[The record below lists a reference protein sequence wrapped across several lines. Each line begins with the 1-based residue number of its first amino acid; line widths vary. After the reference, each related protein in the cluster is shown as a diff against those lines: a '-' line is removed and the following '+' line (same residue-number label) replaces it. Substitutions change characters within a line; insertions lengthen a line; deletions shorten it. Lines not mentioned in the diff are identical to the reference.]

1 MNRTAR
7 VTRLAP
13 GVETSG
19 ARGRA
24 GARLADASASNGS
37 LDDPLAALAAGD
49 FGARLTAKSVREGWR
64 EKYPHYTNCPTR
76 DVLDQISDKWSTLI
90 IVTLAERPRRFG
102 ELRREIDDISQR
114 MLTQT
119 LRDLQRDG
127 LVARQVFAT
136 TPPSVEYSLTPLGRS
151 LLVPLAGLMHWAES
165 RHGEIRAARDA
176 FDRGAD

>member
-1 MNRTAR
+1 MNRTAGAA
-7 VTRLAP
+7 RLKTEA
-13 GVETSG
+13 GTSG
-19 ARGRA
+19 VRGRA
-24 GARLADASASNGS
+24 GVRPVEAVETTGNRADPVAPAVDFAS
-37 LDDPLAALAAGD
+37 
-49 FGARLTAKSVREGWR
+49 RLTVKSVREGWR

-151 LLVPLAGLMHWAES
+151 LLGPLSGLMQWAES
-165 RHGEIRAARDA
+165 RHGEIRAAREA
-176 FDRGAD
+176 FDRGAE

>member
-1 MNRTAR
+1 MNRTAGAA
-7 VTRLAP
+7 RLKPEA
-13 GVETSG
+13 ETSG
-19 ARGRA
+19 VRGRA
-24 GARLADASASNGS
+24 GVRPVEAAETTGNRADPVA
-37 LDDPLAALAAGD
+37 PAGD
-49 FGARLTAKSVREGWR
+49 FASRLTVKSVREGWR

-151 LLVPLAGLMHWAES
+151 LLEPLVGLMHWAES

-176 FDRGAD
+176 FDRGAE